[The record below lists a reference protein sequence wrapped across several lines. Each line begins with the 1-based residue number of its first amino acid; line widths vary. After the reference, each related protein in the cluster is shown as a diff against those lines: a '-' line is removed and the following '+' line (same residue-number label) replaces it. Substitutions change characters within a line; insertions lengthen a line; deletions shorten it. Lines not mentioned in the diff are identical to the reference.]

1 MFVCLFLLSFPPST
15 RGLAHM
21 PHMTLDTGN
30 TGFMLLCSS
39 LVMLMTPGLAF
50 FYGGLV
56 GRKNVLAIMMQ
67 SFVSMGWTTVL
78 WWAFGFSMCFSG
90 DLKSGTDIAGIIG
103 NFDWAFLRGMT
114 LDTPSPINPTIP
126 LIVFCAYQM
135 MFAIITPALITGAF
149 ANRVRFPA
157 YMLFLT
163 FWLVLVYF
171 PFVHMIWGG
180 GIMAKYGVLDFAGG
194 IVVHNIAGIAAL
206 ASVLY
211 VGRRKT
217 VDTGPHSIPLVALG
231 TGLLWFGWYGFNAG
245 SEFRVD
251 AVTAIAFLNTDLAAS
266 FAGIAWLALEW
277 RASGKPKFLGLL
289 TGAVAGLATITP
301 AAGYVSPQTACLIGV
316 LAGIVCYYAVALKNK
331 LHWDDALD
339 VWGVHGV
346 GGFLGIL
353 LCGVFATT
361 AFNPAGA
368 NGLLAG
374 NPRFFLIELVA
385 VLFSS
390 AWAFV
395 FTYGMLW
402 LIDRVTAVK
411 VDEDAETYGL
421 DKVLHGELAYVE
433 GL

>member
-1 MFVCLFLLSFPPST
+1 
-15 RGLAHM
+15 M
-21 PHMTLDTGN
+21 PQLHLDTGN
-30 TGFMLLCSS
+30 TGFMLLCTS

-67 SFVSMGWTTVL
+67 SFASMGWTTVL

-90 DLKSGTDIAGIIG
+90 DLKSGTDFAGIIG
-103 NFDWAFLRGMT
+103 NFDLAFLHGVS
-114 LDTPSPINPTIP
+114 LNTPSAANDTIP
-126 LIVFCAYQM
+126 LFVFFAYQM

-149 ANRVRFPA
+149 ANRVKFPA

-163 FWLVLVYF
+163 GWLVLVYF

-180 GIMAKYGVLDFAGG
+180 GIMASWGVLDFAGG
-194 IVVHNIAGIAAL
+194 IVVHNIAGVAAL

-211 VGRRKT
+211 VGKRK
-217 VDTGPHSIPLVALG
+217 VADSGPHSIPLVALG

-245 SEFRVD
+245 SELRVD
-251 AVTAIAFLNTDLAAS
+251 SVTAVAFVNTDLAAS
-266 FAGIAWLALEW
+266 FAGIAWLIMDW
-277 RASGKPKFLGLL
+277 TTTKKPKFLGLL

-301 AAGYVSPQTACLIGV
+301 AAGYVSPKAACAIGV
-316 LAGIVCYYAVALKNK
+316 LAGVVCFYAVALKNR
-331 LHWDDALD
+331 LQWDDALD

-353 LCGVFATT
+353 SCGVFATT

-368 NGLLAG
+368 NGLLHG
-374 NPRFFLIELVA
+374 NPHFFLVQLGA
-385 VLFSS
+385 VCISS
-390 AWAFV
+390 VWAFG

-402 LIDRVTAVK
+402 VIDRVTQVK
-411 VDEDAETYGL
+411 VDEAGQTAGL
-421 DKVLHGELAYVE
+421 DQALHGEVAYLE
-433 GL
+433 GV